1 MRLGPISRFVSYA
14 CLAVGG
20 AMIVPWILAW
30 SHAGESPAGYLLGI
44 FISLSL
50 GGLFL
55 AVGLGYTRKPI
66 VRSGMRELFLA
77 LLIFWGG
84 IPFLAAIPFVIGGMP
99 ILDGWFEA
107 VSALTTTGGW
117 LSDPAAHATDHD
129 MIYRASLQWL
139 GGLVTLATAGAVF
152 VRPEFTGVAPLVP
165 PFSRGESGSFI
176 RAFDRAVW
184 TFLPVYACITAA
196 GFLCFL
202 FAEVPIVDAAT
213 MAMSFLSTG
222 GFVPAAGGILSYS
235 PAAISIAMILMC
247 FGAVNFIVISGLV
260 LSRSS
265 RMRSTQDEETAAF
278 IILLPLMTLLYWL
291 SAGAGDLDL
300 LIPQF
305 YNAVSIL
312 STNGQIIGESPA
324 LLPVLVTAVIGG
336 AAVSTAGG
344 VKLMRWLVT
353 IRRTGQELWKL
364 THPGGVLG
372 KQPHVNELGIWIH
385 ALAFTM
391 LLALIVLLTAFFGHP
406 LETSATAAVAVV
418 ANAGPLID
426 LAPQMTA
433 DYARFE
439 APLRGFLGLAM
450 IAGRLELVV
459 FMVMLSRR
467 FWLG

>member
-1 MRLGPISRFVSYA
+1 MRLGPISRFASYA
-14 CLAVGG
+14 CIAVGG
-20 AMIVPWILAW
+20 AMAVPALLAW
-30 SHAGESPAGYLLGI
+30 LRPDTAPTGYLFGI
-44 FISLSL
+44 FVAL
-50 GGLFL
+50 GL
-55 AVGLGYTRKPI
+55 AVMFIAVGQGFPRRPI

-77 LLIFWGG
+77 LIMFWGG

-99 ILDGWFEA
+99 LVDGWFEA

-117 LSDPAAHATDHD
+117 LSDTAAHATGHD

-139 GGLVTLATAGAVF
+139 GGIVSLATAGAVF
-152 VRPEFTGVAPLVP
+152 VRPEFIGVAPLVP

-184 TFLPVYACITAA
+184 TFLPVYSVITAA
-196 GFLCFL
+196 GFLCFV
-202 FAEVPIVDAAT
+202 FAHVPVVDAAT
-213 MAMSFLSTG
+213 MAMSYISTG
-222 GFVPAAGGILSYS
+222 GFVPAGGGILSYS
-235 PAAISIAMILMC
+235 PGAIAIAMVLMC
-247 FGAVNFIVISGLV
+247 FGAVNFIVVSGLL
-260 LSRSS
+260 LSRTG
-265 RMRSTQDEETAAF
+265 RLRSTKDEETAAF
-278 IILLPLMTLLYWL
+278 IILIPMMTLLYWV

-300 LIPQF
+300 LIPQIF
-305 YNAVSIL
+305 NAVSIL

-344 VKLMRWLVT
+344 VKLLRWLVT

-372 KQPHVNELGIWIH
+372 RQPHVNELGIWVH
-385 ALAFTM
+385 TLAFTILM
-391 LLALIVLLTAFFGHP
+391 AAIILITAFFGHS
-406 LETSATAAVAVV
+406 LEVSATAAVAAV
-418 ANAGPLID
+418 ANAGPLVD

-439 APLRGFLGLAM
+439 TPLRGFLGLAM